1 MINDYPPKPADYY
14 MNLGEILV
22 LCNSIESILQE
33 MNESKSSFEKAEIIC
48 EKDAMD
54 VDHLSIADPIG
65 LLKNKISQSGSN
77 ASNAVGDVKEQAT
90 DLYHSLNLRYAAY
103 LEELERERQ
112 RREADGRNA

>member
-14 MNLGEILV
+14 MNLGEILS

-33 MNESKSSFEKAEIIC
+33 VNESNSCFERAETIC

-54 VDHLSIADPIG
+54 VNHLSVADPIG
-65 LLKNKISQSGSN
+65 ILKNKIKQSESN
-77 ASNAVGDVKEQAT
+77 ASSAVGDVKSQAT
-90 DLYHSLNLRYAAY
+90 SLYNSLSQRYAAY

-112 RREADGRNA
+112 RKGADGRNA

>member
-14 MNLGEILV
+14 MNLGEILI

-33 MNESKSSFEKAEIIC
+33 LKESNSCFERAETIC

-65 LLKNKISQSGSN
+65 LLKNKISSSGNSC
-77 ASNAVGDVKEQAT
+77 SSAVGNIKTQAT
-90 DLYHSLNLRYAAY
+90 DLYNSLNLRYAAY